1 MKSASPALIALFASR
16 QPFEQCDL
24 YTFTLYSGLVLR
36 YANCPFDVVYGG
48 NTWLCARNGGVVIDE
63 QGDSGP
69 RARWSSGFDTGSWS
83 VTIMPRDDV
92 DFIGVLPWAA
102 AARAGILQEATV
114 RVDRAYIA
122 GSWPDIPALT
132 LVPEGTVN
140 VFFGRTAEI
149 DFGRSS
155 IQISINDPRDL
166 LDTDMPRNLYTRQCR
181 YALFDSRCA
190 LNKAAFAFAVQVAA
204 VTSTQR
210 FSITAAAQAANY
222 FALGSLNFTSGDNS
236 GLRMMIRSSAGSSLA
251 LLAPM
256 PFDVAP
262 GDLLTVYPGCDKTDT
277 TCQTKFNNL
286 LNFGGFKY
294 IPPPETAL

>member
-1 MKSASPALIALFASR
+1 MKSASPGLIALFASN
-16 QPFEQCDL
+16 QPFEQFDL
-24 YTFTLYSGLVLR
+24 YTITLYSGLVLR

-63 QGDSGP
+63 EGDSGP
-69 RARWSSGFDTGSWS
+69 RARWSSGFETGSWA

-92 DFIGVLPWAA
+92 DFIGVLPWGA

-114 RVDRAYIA
+114 RVDRGYVGA
-122 GSWPDIPALT
+122 WPEIPT
-132 LVPEGTVN
+132 LKLIPDGTVN
-140 VFFGRTAEI
+140 VFFGRTGEI

-155 IQISINDPRDL
+155 IQISINDPREL
-166 LDTDMPRNLYTRQCR
+166 LDVDMPRNLYTRQCR
-181 YALFDSRCA
+181 YALFDSRCS
-190 LNKAAFAFAVQVAA
+190 LDKAAFAFATQIAA
-204 VTSTQR
+204 APSTQQ
-210 FSITAAAQAANY
+210 FSIVGPVQADNY
-222 FALGSLNFTSGDNS
+222 YALGSLNFTSGDNA
-236 GLRMMIRSSAGSSLA
+236 GLRMMVRSSAGNTLA

-256 PFDVAP
+256 PFAVSP